1 MDSVMIRNAASAR
14 ATTPANADQG
24 GKLLPASGKSL
35 PEQSSP
41 QATPERVNE
50 ALSRIQ
56 SYLSASQR
64 ELQISV
70 DKGSGRTVV
79 RVVNPETQE
88 VIRQIPTEEVLKLA
102 AFLSTTG
109 GGIFSEL
116 V

>member
-1 MDSVMIRNAASAR
+1 MDSVMIRNAASAL
-14 ATTPANADQG
+14 ATTPAKADQG
-24 GKLLPASGKSL
+24 GKVLPGTGKSL
-35 PEQSSP
+35 PETSRP
-41 QATPERVNE
+41 EATTERVAE

-56 SYLSASQR
+56 SYVRASQR

-70 DKGSGRTVV
+70 DEDSGRTVV

-102 AFLSTTG
+102 ASLSASG
-109 GGIFSEL
+109 GGILSEL